1 MKRWSWG
8 ASALGTLLVMAVM
21 AVAAQE
27 PREDQAQEPR
37 TTDQPQMKCMKM
49 RGRPMQGML
58 PMMMEMHRQHA
69 AMESQWEATDAGI
82 FVLRPGQLLKYDG
95 DLKLVKTV
103 DLPKMSSPM
112 MPHHGDEA
120 DEAEGGPKMK
130 MDRGGM
136 QQMMARMHG
145 GLPTKLDVTRDAVF
159 VSRGGSLLKFSHD
172 LELQKRV
179 DLPDAPSMLCPMC
192 GPMMEQMRGR
202 MQGGRDE

>member
-8 ASALGTLLVMAVM
+8 ASALGTLLVAVGMAI
-21 AVAAQE
+21 AAQK
-27 PREDQAQEPR
+27 PRQDQTQEPR
-37 TTDQPQMKCMKM
+37 TADQPQMKGMMTRGTPM
-49 RGRPMQGML
+49 RGMM

-69 AMESQWEATDAGI
+69 AMESQWEVTDAGI

-103 DLPKMSSPM
+103 DLPKMSPPM

-159 VSRGGSLLKFSHD
+159 VSRG
-172 LELQKRV
+172 
-179 DLPDAPSMLCPMC
+179 AAC
-192 GPMMEQMRGR
+192 
-202 MQGGRDE
+202 